1 MPLKRCGKEYSRLV
15 YVLLPSNNSKDL
27 ASENNVDLHSLVW
40 KNRELQYTNKV
51 IFASHSRF
59 LGHVYGD
66 VFRRS
71 S

>member
-1 MPLKRCGKEYSRLV
+1 MV

-40 KNRELQYTNKV
+40 KNRELQYTKTV
-51 IFASHSRF
+51 IFASYSRF
-59 LGHVYGD
+59 LGNVYGD
-66 VFRRS
+66 VFLRS